1 MKGYVDLYLLAVPK
15 KNLAA
20 YRRIARRFG
29 EIVAGYGALEYREF
43 LADELKSKYSPGFDK
58 LLKLKPGEVMIFSA
72 VEFRSKKHRND
83 VNKKAFH
90 DPRMQEMVKMKPL
103 FDKKRIHYGGFATFV
118 KMSPR

>member
-20 YRRIARRFG
+20 YRQIARRFG
-29 EIVAGYGALEYREF
+29 EIVADYGALEYREF
-43 LADELKSKYSPGFDK
+43 LADELKSKFSPGFDK

-90 DPRMQEMVKMKPL
+90 DPRMQEMAKMKPL
-103 FDKKRIHYGGFATFV
+103 FDKKRIHYAGFATFV